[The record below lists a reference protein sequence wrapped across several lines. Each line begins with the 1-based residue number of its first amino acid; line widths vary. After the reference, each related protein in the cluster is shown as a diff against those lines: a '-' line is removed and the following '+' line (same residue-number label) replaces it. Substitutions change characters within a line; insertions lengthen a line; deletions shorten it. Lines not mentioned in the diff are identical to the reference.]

1 MDPGTIYLIAAIA
14 PTLLNLLFGGNK
26 SQAGTQTV
34 VQKTETPPRGIQDP
48 TLGLL
53 MPYMSDMLLRM
64 MGSYGGAGMPAGK
77 SFNSPFGGDIMGI
90 LMQNWPDLMA
100 AYKNRSTSNRL
111 GYSPNVVRRD
121 TLGRA

>member
-1 MDPGTIYLIAAIA
+1 MIDPGTAMLIASIA
-14 PTLLNLLFGGNK
+14 PTLLSLLFGGKK
-26 SQAGTQTV
+26 SETQNVTQTTV
-34 VQKTETPPRGIQDP
+34 TPPRGIQDP

-64 MGSYGGAGMPAGK
+64 MGSYGGAGMPGGK
-77 SFNSPFGGDIMGI
+77 SFNSPFGGDIMQI

-100 AYKNRSTSNRL
+100 AYGNGSATKRI